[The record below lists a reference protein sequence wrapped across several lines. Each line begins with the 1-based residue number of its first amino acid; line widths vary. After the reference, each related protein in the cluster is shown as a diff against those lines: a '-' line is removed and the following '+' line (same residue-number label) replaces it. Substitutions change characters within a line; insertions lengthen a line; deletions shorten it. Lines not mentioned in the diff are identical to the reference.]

1 MPITSST
8 TTITAVYQC
17 MPVRLPSI
25 CWSTVSSSSSTGSSS
40 AGSAVSSAGASVAAA
55 SSAGA
60 SVAVTSSAAAVV
72 SGTVS
77 ASAIGATAS
86 TSAISRQIRVLRMFF
101 MGYSSLPFCR
111 KRNPQ
116 ARFCACGKRS
126 RPRIRTARFP
136 PVGLSTSGSKGPG
149 NAHLSLAA
157 PPAVEPI
164 VFLQGDSVKHFSV
177 NSIRNARGRAGFSAP
192 RPPGRFSAIRRCIRR
207 AAIIGIPR

>member
-1 MPITSST
+1 
-8 TTITAVYQC
+8 
-17 MPVRLPSI
+17 
-25 CWSTVSSSSSTGSSS
+25 
-40 AGSAVSSAGASVAAA
+40 
-55 SSAGA
+55 
-60 SVAVTSSAAAVV
+60 
-72 SGTVS
+72 
-77 ASAIGATAS
+77 
-86 TSAISRQIRVLRMFF
+86 

-157 PPAVEPI
+157 PPAVVPI

-177 NSIRNARGRAGFSAP
+177 NSCGRAGSGVSPATGGSAAVSSQAASAVPRSVRVHPADSAP
-192 RPPGRFSAIRRCIRR
+192 LVGVFAVYAARRRLLPAIAVEFFRRTLYPAMRLSRSPLRARPPGRFCATRRCIRR
-207 AAIIGIPR
+207 PRRMSPAPARDRR